1 MKPTFLGHDRPL
13 ATAMI
18 VDRESDSI
26 IRQMKNA
33 KANGAD
39 AFGLQ
44 LEYLNKDQMNEE
56 TFKRIF
62 SEAGSVPTYVTYYRS
77 RTNEGKTDDELA
89 EGLLTIAGCGATLCD
104 VIGDLFDKQSDEVAR
119 DERAIEKQM
128 RLIDQL
134 HAKGAEVLM
143 SSHVLKFTPAER
155 VLEIALEQQR
165 RGADI
170 CKIVTGADNKEQEAE
185 NLKIVTLLKKELK
198 IPFLYLS
205 GGECSVLRR
214 VGPMLGCCMWLCVDE
229 RNEFS
234 TASQPSLAQIN
245 MVRGSF

>member
-1 MKPTFLGHDRPL
+1 MKPTFLGHDHPL

-56 TFKRIF
+56 TFKKIF
-62 SEAGSVPTYVTYYRS
+62 NGADSLPTYVTYYRA

-89 EGLLTIAGCGATLCD
+89 EGLLTIAKCGATLCD

-134 HAKGAEVLM
+134 HAEGAEVLM

>member
-56 TFKRIF
+56 TFKKIF
-62 SEAGSVPTYVTYYRS
+62 NGAESLPTYVTYYRA

-89 EGLLTIAGCGATLCD
+89 EGLLTIAKCGATLCD

-134 HAKGAEVLM
+134 HAEGAEVLM

-234 TASQPSLAQIN
+234 TASQPSLAQTN

>member
-56 TFKRIF
+56 TFKKIF
-62 SEAGSVPTYVTYYRS
+62 NGAESLPTYVTYYRA

-89 EGLLTIAGCGATLCD
+89 EGLLTIAKCGATLCD

-128 RLIDQL
+128 RVIDQL
-134 HAKGAEVLM
+134 HAEGAEVLM

-234 TASQPSLAQIN
+234 TASQPSLAQTN